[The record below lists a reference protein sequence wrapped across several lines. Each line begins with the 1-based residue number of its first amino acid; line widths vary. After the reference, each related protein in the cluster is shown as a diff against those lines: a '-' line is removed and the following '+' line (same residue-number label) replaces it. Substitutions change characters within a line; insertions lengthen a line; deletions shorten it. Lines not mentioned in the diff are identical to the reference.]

1 MIAKTKYHHQAH
13 QPATR
18 SITLI
23 QGIVL
28 GLHLD
33 NITGI
38 DTGSADLDPS
48 CILMDIEATATIA
61 HTEVASDLIT
71 DALTEACHIIDS
83 QPLIV
88 IDATHHTEGHHHI
101 EVPPPTAETITD
113 LDHILHTNPVGQH
126 LLNLHPVL
134 TKQHQNIR
142 IGNIKESP
150 LMTPSLTTTVWM
162 MHPVI
167 LMMIY
172 TKEALS

>member
-1 MIAKTKYHHQAH
+1 MVTYQLIAQTKCHHQAH
-13 QPATR
+13 WHATR

-33 NITGI
+33 IITGT

-48 CILMDIEATATIA
+48 CTLMDIAATAAIA
-61 HTEVASDLIT
+61 HTEVTPDLIT
-71 DALTEACHIIDS
+71 DALTEAHHIIDT
-83 QPLIV
+83 QVLII
-88 IDATHHTEGHHHI
+88 IDATHHTEGHHHT
-101 EVPPPTAETITD
+101 EVPPLTPETAAD
-113 LDHILHTNPVGQH
+113 LDHILHTNPVEQH

-142 IGNIKESP
+142 IGNLKESP
-150 LMTPSLTTTVWM
+150 LMTPSLTTTDWM

-167 LMMIY
+167 LMRI
-172 TKEALS
+172 